1 MFIDEGKPIEY
12 VSALFSTSLMPD
24 KLNQSTELKKIEKSF
39 QKSNV
44 PKAQPK
50 PVKQAPKH
58 KNDAENELVIPKTML
73 FIPKYIQIDFYVY
86 NNS

>member
-1 MFIDEGKPIEY
+1 
-12 VSALFSTSLMPD
+12 MPD

-39 QKSNV
+39 QNSNV